1 MDTKKTLDC
10 KQYIKLE
17 YTINVGT
24 QSWLSCVKYI
34 NPLTKE
40 IIVTYS
46 MHSVQEDLDMS
57 FFFYQIVRQ
66 TLNTKRLFVL
76 LFKTEIEN
84 WWSNWFTALALAWRK
99 MVLPEIL

>member
-57 FFFYQIVRQ
+57 FF
-66 TLNTKRLFVL
+66 LSNCKAN
-76 LFKTEIEN
+76 IEHQ
-84 WWSNWFTALALAWRK
+84 K
-99 MVLPEIL
+99 VVCVII